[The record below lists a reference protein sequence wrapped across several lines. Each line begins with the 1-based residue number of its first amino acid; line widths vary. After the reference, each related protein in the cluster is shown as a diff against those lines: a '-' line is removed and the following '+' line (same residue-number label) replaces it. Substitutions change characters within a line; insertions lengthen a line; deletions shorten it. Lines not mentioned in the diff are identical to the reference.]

1 MKAILCQRAKQLR
14 TNMTEAEKV
23 LWQALRAK
31 RFLAIKFKR
40 QQVIGNYI
48 VDFVCF
54 SAKLVIEL
62 DGSQHLDQQNYD
74 NLRTHF
80 LNGQGFRV
88 LRFWNNQIHSD
99 LEAVLDTIFYEI

>member
-1 MKAILCQRAKQLR
+1 
-14 TNMTEAEKV
+14 
-23 LWQALRAK
+23 
-31 RFLAIKFKR
+31 
-40 QQVIGNYI
+40 
-48 VDFVCF
+48 
-54 SAKLVIEL
+54 VIEL

-99 LEAVLDTIFYEI
+99 LEAVLDTIFYEITRG